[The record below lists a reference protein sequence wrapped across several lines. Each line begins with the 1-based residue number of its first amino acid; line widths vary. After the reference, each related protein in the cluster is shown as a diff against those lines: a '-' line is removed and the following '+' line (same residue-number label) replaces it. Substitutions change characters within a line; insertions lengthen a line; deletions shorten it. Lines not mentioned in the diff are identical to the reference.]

1 MKTSK
6 TYRIYT
12 DSGSGEYESTTLA
25 KALVK
30 WDEAPKW
37 VKTAEDFEKWLTK
50 IGGFGGIQEN
60 GLQIANVRP
69 WNTPQQSKPQPTPN
83 QMNIQTEIKTERIN
97 MKFNRITCFVPALSF
112 ACDCPQLREKVS
124 ELPGG
129 VKLDDD
135 GVSEAQC
142 VNVNGGE
149 VSVWYEEAKW

>member
-69 WNTPQQSKPQPTPN
+69 
-83 QMNIQTEIKTERIN
+83 
-97 MKFNRITCFVPALSF
+97 
-112 ACDCPQLREKVS
+112 
-124 ELPGG
+124 
-129 VKLDDD
+129 
-135 GVSEAQC
+135 
-142 VNVNGGE
+142 
-149 VSVWYEEAKW
+149 